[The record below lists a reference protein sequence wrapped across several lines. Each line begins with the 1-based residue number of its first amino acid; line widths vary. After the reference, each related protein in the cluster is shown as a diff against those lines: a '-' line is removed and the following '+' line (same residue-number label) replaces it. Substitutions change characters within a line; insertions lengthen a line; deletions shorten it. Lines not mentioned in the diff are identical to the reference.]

1 MDTRWR
7 SSASEMTDM
16 WLPAKGNWL
25 LGSIGGITTAEEL
38 AIFLLGAIS
47 ILPISKLE
55 ARAERIRKRECK
67 NWGAESKDG

>member
-7 SSASEMTDM
+7 SSVSEMRDM

-38 AIFLLGAIS
+38 ATFLLGAIS
-47 ILPISKLE
+47 ISPASKVE
-55 ARAERIRKRECK
+55 ARAERIWKQECK
-67 NWGAESKDG
+67 N

>member
-1 MDTRWR
+1 MMDV
-7 SSASEMTDM
+7 

-47 ILPISKLE
+47 ISPASKLE
-55 ARAERIRKRECK
+55 ASAERIWKQECK
-67 NWGAESKDG
+67 N